1 MSYNDDAVLAKLS
14 ALNETQESIVTVA
27 QWVMFHRRHADRTGQ
42 LWLQRLKD
50 SGSNKRLNLI
60 YLANEVAQQSKARR
74 KDDFLVAFSPVIA
87 EATACA
93 YRGATNE
100 VQQKLRRVVEVWRA
114 RQIFELPIQEAIETR
129 IDDLDKTRSNNA
141 RTGGSIFASS
151 ASAVPN
157 ELVPLVTPQQ
167 TISKL
172 VLSTKT
178 SVNAA
183 NQDYAK
189 LTDPNTVTP
198 SPPVHAA
205 RLNGLLKTLANAEGA
220 VAESIKARQLLIEGL
235 EKILDTNR
243 SVLATEEAQLSEIS
257 SRRTEIDNKKRDVE
271 ESIMRG
277 FSNSNP
283 ATPVG
288 DGSPGTQHSPLTPGQ
303 SGSVEPDRPEVE
315 ALTPPGYPQ
324 PPAVEPIPEYDLNQN
339 HNHNG
344 HANQGMHTN
353 GHGNHNL
360 YQQDY
365 TAHSPTGAP
374 GLDLLSSL
382 STTYARPASS
392 GSAKKRKLNDDEF
405 PDLGG
410 EDAMDGLD
418 EDVVGILNKG
428 L

>member
-1 MSYNDDAVLAKLS
+1 M
-14 ALNETQESIVTVA
+14 
-27 QWVMFHRRHADRTGQ
+27 
-42 LWLQRLKD
+42 
-50 SGSNKRLNLI
+50 
-60 YLANEVAQQSKARR
+60 
-74 KDDFLVAFSPVIA
+74 
-87 EATACA
+87 
-93 YRGATNE
+93 
-100 VQQKLRRVVEVWRA
+100 
-114 RQIFELPIQEAIETR
+114 
-129 IDDLDKTRSNNA
+129 
-141 RTGGSIFASS
+141 
-151 ASAVPN
+151 
-157 ELVPLVTPQQ
+157 
-167 TISKL
+167 
-172 VLSTKT
+172 
-178 SVNAA
+178 
-183 NQDYAK
+183 
-189 LTDPNTVTP
+189 TDPNTVAPT
-198 SPPVHAA
+198 PPVHAA

-220 VAESIKARQLLIEGL
+220 VAESIKARKLLIEGL

-243 SVLATEEAQLSEIS
+243 SVLASEEVQLSELS
-257 SRRTEIDNKKRDVE
+257 SRRSEIDNKKRDVE

-288 DGSPGTQHSPLTPGQ
+288 DGSPGAQHSPLTPGQ

-339 HNHNG
+339 HNHN
-344 HANQGMHTN
+344 MHTN
-353 GHGNHNL
+353 GHGNHNI

-392 GSAKKRKLNDDEF
+392 GSAKKRKLNDEF
-405 PDLGG
+405 PDMGG

-418 EDVVGILNKG
+418 DEVVGILNKG